1 MNADSLIRCVDK
13 QSRRH
18 VIAWTPQ
25 AVFTQFTAHA
35 SHGLKHTRPQSKS
48 CLHYTLYV
56 KVSISDLVQDLA
68 VIESDTTTDG
78 R

>member
-1 MNADSLIRCVDK
+1 MKADSLIRCVDK
-13 QSRRH
+13 QSRHH
-18 VIAWTPQ
+18 VIAWIPQ

-35 SHGLKHTRPQSKS
+35 GHGPKHTRPQSKN
-48 CLHYTLYV
+48 CLQYTFYT

-68 VIESDTTTDG
+68 VIESGTTTDG